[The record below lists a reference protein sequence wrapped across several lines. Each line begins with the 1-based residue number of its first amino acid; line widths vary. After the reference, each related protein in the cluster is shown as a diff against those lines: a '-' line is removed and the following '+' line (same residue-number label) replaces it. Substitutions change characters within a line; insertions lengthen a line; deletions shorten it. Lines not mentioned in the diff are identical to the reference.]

1 MILSQ
6 RLLKKA
12 QRRYEARYGKHLDG
26 DEEESYDEEAAEV
39 VKDEQ
44 GIAQTTLLVNEHEHV
59 ELYYDSDE
67 NHQRDTPIC
76 SNSILI

>member
-12 QRRYEARYGKHLDG
+12 QRRCDARYGKHLDG
-26 DEEESYDEEAAEV
+26 EDGEESYDEEAAEV

-44 GIAQTTLLVNEHEHV
+44 GIVHITMPVDEQEPV

-67 NHQRDTPIC
+67 NHQRDTPR
-76 SNSILI
+76 